1 MVAAVAVLVKT
12 LIADLLAQLPLTVA
26 YSVAFLWTSVI
37 WLRVHMKRKGKP
49 FDTIIEVS
57 RRFKTAYEPKIRTRT
72 HRIESSCI
80 ENRKTLKLSQTQL

>member
-1 MVAAVAVLVKT
+1 
-12 LIADLLAQLPLTVA
+12 
-26 YSVAFLWTSVI
+26 
-37 WLRVHMKRKGKP
+37 MKRKGKS

-57 RRFKTAYEPKIRTRT
+57 RRFKTAYEPKILTRT